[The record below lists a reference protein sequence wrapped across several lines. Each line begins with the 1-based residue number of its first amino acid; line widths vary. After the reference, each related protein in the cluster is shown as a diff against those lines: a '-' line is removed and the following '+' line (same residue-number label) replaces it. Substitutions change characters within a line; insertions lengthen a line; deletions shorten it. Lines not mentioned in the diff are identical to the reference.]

1 MKKILFLTSF
11 VFILSNLRA
20 QVAQTGGELNFDVFN
35 NYNHKNVT
43 IIMEPVE
50 LFPGEL
56 PLRWNTDHSNVNIHD
71 LIMDPELYDGGT
83 LVTTQLSAKREFL
96 FVWETTIQ
104 DEYRTFAIG
113 LYKVTVKV
121 NDIIKDYFTIDYR
134 TSSLPELFNCSGS
147 GDINLDFDVSVGE
160 IWYDNTNIPFPSA
173 TSIWAEKPC
182 ITNLKTELEPLP
194 PDNFQL
200 TSSSGYPYLSW
211 NHSSNS
217 GDYLTGYE
225 IYRSVVSGQ
234 GTPPGQFIKI
244 ANVGANSTNF
254 TDYELN
260 VGGPLTAYYK
270 VSAKN
275 GTRISNYTPTLNIR
289 AGFNK
294 NSIVLNNVFELRQ
307 NYPNPFNANTK
318 IAYQVPK
325 NSFVNLAVTDIL
337 GNKVAELVNEQ
348 KEPGLYEIN
357 FDASNLP
364 TGNYFYILRAD
375 NFVNVKKLILLK

>member
-1 MKKILFLTSF
+1 MKKLLFLTSF
-11 VFILSNLRA
+11 VLLVSGLLA
-20 QVAQTGGELNFDVFN
+20 QESSLPGELNFFIIN
-35 NYNHKNVT
+35 NPNFNVT

-50 LFPGEL
+50 LIPGEL
-56 PLRWNTDHSNVNIHD
+56 PLRWNAIVDDFNKHD
-71 LIMDPELYDGGT
+71 LITDPALYDGGT
-83 LVTTQLSAKREFL
+83 LVTTGSNVNLCFL
-96 FVWETTIQ
+96 IVWKSDFQ
-104 DEYRTFAIG
+104 NEYRTFALG

-121 NDIIKDYFTIDYR
+121 NGIIKDFFTIDYR
-134 TSSLPELFNCSGS
+134 TSSLPESFTLG
-147 GDINLDFDVSVGE
+147 GDILLEFDVSVGE
-160 IWYDNTNIPFPSA
+160 IRYRNSNILFPDA
-173 TSIWAEKPC
+173 TSIWIEKPW
-182 ITNLKTELEPLP
+182 ITNVKTELEPLSP
-194 PDNFQL
+194 ENFQL
-200 TSSSGYPYLSW
+200 TSSAGYPYLSW

-289 AGFNK
+289 AGYNK
-294 NSIVLNNVFELRQ
+294 NSLVLNNIFELCQ
-307 NYPNPFNANTK
+307 NYPNPFNAHTK

-337 GNKVAELVNEQ
+337 GNKVVELVNEH
-348 KEPGLYEIN
+348 KEPGLYEID

-364 TGNYFYILRAD
+364 TGTYFYILRAD
-375 NFVNVKKLILLK
+375 NFINVKKLILLK